1 MRMEQRQITRSR
13 LIDASIQIFAERG
26 FFRATVDDIVETA
39 GTTRSTF
46 YLHFSSKADVL
57 PEMLE
62 RSATHFRKM
71 YDDLGTL
78 VQNPSFA
85 HVRRWLSN
93 SMDEWSKVADLV
105 APLLAAAGV
114 EPGVQEVLD
123 RRGDKQSDELAKS
136 LHDAI
141 PTLDLD
147 EGRIIARI
155 LMAPWGTYLDLHV
168 RQVPFDREKVLDTLA
183 EAWMAF
189 LSSVKERHDHP

>member
-1 MRMEQRQITRSR
+1 MRVEQRQITRTR
-13 LIDASIQIFAERG
+13 LIDAAIAVFAERG
-26 FFRATVDDIVETA
+26 FFRATVDDIVEIA

-62 RSATHFRKM
+62 RSATHYRQM
-71 YDDLGTL
+71 YDNLGTI
-78 VQNPSFA
+78 VQNPSFMRVRQWLA
-85 HVRRWLSN
+85 H
-93 SMDEWSKVADLV
+93 SMDEWSKVRDLV
-105 APLLAAAGV
+105 APLFAAARL

-123 RRGDKQSDELAKS
+123 RRGDQQSDELAKS

-155 LMAPWGTYLDLHV
+155 LMAPWGTYLDLYV

>member
-1 MRMEQRQITRSR
+1 MEQRQITRTR
-13 LIDASIQIFAERG
+13 LIDASIQVFAERG
-26 FFRATVDDIVETA
+26 FFRATVDDIVEIA

-62 RSATHFRKM
+62 RSAAHFRKM
-71 YDDLGTL
+71 YDNLGTI
-78 VQNPSFA
+78 VQNPSFTKVRQWLA
-85 HVRRWLSN
+85 H
-93 SMDEWSKVADLV
+93 SMDEWSKVRDLV
-105 APLLAAAGV
+105 APLFAAARV

-141 PTLDLD
+141 PTLELD

-155 LMAPWGTYLDLHV
+155 LMAPWGTYLDLYV
-168 RQVPFDREKVLDTLA
+168 RQVSFDREKVLDTLA

>member
-1 MRMEQRQITRSR
+1 MRMEQRQITRTR
-13 LIDASIQIFAERG
+13 LIDASIQVFAERG
-26 FFRATVDDIVETA
+26 FSRATVDDIVVAA

-46 YLHFSSKADVL
+46 YLHFASKADVL

-71 YDDLGTL
+71 YDGLGTI
-78 VQNPSFA
+78 VQNPSFID
-85 HVRRWLSN
+85 VRDWLSN
-93 SMDEWSKVADLV
+93 SMDEWSKVRDLV
-105 APLLAAAGV
+105 APVLAATKV
-114 EPGVQEVLD
+114 EPVVQEAMD
-123 RRGDKQSDELAKS
+123 RRANEQSDELASS
-136 LHDAI
+136 LQAAI
-141 PTLDLD
+141 PTLGQE

-155 LMAPWGTYLDLHV
+155 LMAPWGGYLDLFV

>member
-1 MRMEQRQITRSR
+1 MEQRQITRAR
-13 LIDASIQIFAERG
+13 LIDASIQVFAERG
-26 FFRATVDDIVETA
+26 FFRATVDDIVEVA

-62 RSATHFRKM
+62 RSATHFRTM
-71 YDDLGTL
+71 YDNLGTI
-78 VQNPSFA
+78 VQNPSFIR
-85 HVRRWLSN
+85 VRQWLAK
-93 SMDEWSKVADLV
+93 SMDEWSKVRDLV
-105 APLLAAAGV
+105 APLFAAARV

-123 RRGDKQSDELAKS
+123 RRGDNQSDELAKS

-141 PTLDLD
+141 PTLALD

-155 LMAPWGTYLDLHV
+155 LMAPWGTYLDLYV

>member
-1 MRMEQRQITRSR
+1 MEQRQITRSR
-13 LIDASIQIFAERG
+13 LIDASIRVFTERG
-26 FFRATVDDIVETA
+26 FFRATVDDIVEAA

-71 YDDLGTL
+71 YDDLGSI
-78 VQNPSFA
+78 VQTPSFA
-85 HVRRWLSN
+85 HVRHWLSD
-93 SMDEWSKVADLV
+93 SMDEWSKVQDLV
-105 APLLAAAGV
+105 GPVLAAAGV
-114 EPGVQEVLD
+114 EPGVRKALD
-123 RRGDKQSDELAKS
+123 HRANEQSDELAKS
-136 LHDAI
+136 LHHAI

-155 LMAPWGTYLDLHV
+155 LMAPWGTYLDLYV
-168 RQVPFDREKVLDTLA
+168 RQVPFDREKVLDSLA

>member
-1 MRMEQRQITRSR
+1 MRMEQRQITRTR
-13 LIDASIQIFAERG
+13 LIDASIQVFAERG
-26 FFRATVDDIVETA
+26 FARATVDDIVEAA

-71 YDDLGTL
+71 YDNLGTI
-78 VQNPSFA
+78 VQNPSFVD
-85 HVRRWLSN
+85 VRKWLSD
-93 SMDEWSKVADLV
+93 SMDEWSTVRDLV
-105 APLLAAAGV
+105 APVMAATKV
-114 EPGVQEVLD
+114 EPVVQEAID
-123 RRGDKQSDELAKS
+123 RRANDQSDELASS

-141 PTLDLD
+141 PTLGPE

-155 LMAPWGTYLDLHV
+155 LMAPWGAYLDLFV
-168 RQVPFDREKVLDTLA
+168 RQVPFDREKVLDILA

-189 LSSVKERHDHP
+189 LFSVKERHEHP

>member
-1 MRMEQRQITRSR
+1 MEQRQITRSR
-13 LIDASIQIFAERG
+13 LIDAAIQVFAERG

-71 YDDLGTL
+71 YDDLGAL

-85 HVRRWLSN
+85 HVRKWLAN
-93 SMDEWSKVADLV
+93 SMDEWSQVQDLV
-105 APLLAAAGV
+105 APIFAAAGI
-114 EPGVQEVLD
+114 EPGVREVLD
-123 RRGDKQSDELAKS
+123 RRADKQSDELAKS
-136 LHDAI
+136 LRDAI

-155 LMAPWGTYLDLHV
+155 LMAPWGIYLDLHV
-168 RQVPFDREKVLDTLA
+168 RQVPFNREKVLDILA
-183 EAWMAF
+183 EGWMAF